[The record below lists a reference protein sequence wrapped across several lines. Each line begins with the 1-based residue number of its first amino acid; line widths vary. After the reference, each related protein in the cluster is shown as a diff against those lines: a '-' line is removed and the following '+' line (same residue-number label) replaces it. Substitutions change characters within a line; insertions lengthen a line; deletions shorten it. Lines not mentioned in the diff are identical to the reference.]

1 MGREAFL
8 KRLKKGHD
16 LQLDVGRR
24 FLEDG
29 FIVTVHPYQEY
40 GSDDYDILVK
50 PSDGAKWREIEVKG
64 NGKYFTDV
72 DDFPYSSVFVETVK
86 RREGRETP
94 PVYYVIVSYKTGA
107 ALCIHNNTNPHWSS
121 IRTKDTQKDLYDD
134 FLTCPKELCETWDE
148 MIGRL
153 RGIVR

>member
-1 MGREAFL
+1 MSREAFL

-29 FIVTVHPYQEY
+29 FIVTVHPYQEH

-50 PSDGAKWREIEVKG
+50 PTDGSKWREIEVKG
-64 NGKYFTDV
+64 NGKYFTSL
-72 DDFPYSSVFVETVK
+72 DDFPYESVFVETVK
-86 RREGRETP
+86 RWEGREVP
-94 PVYYVIVSYKTGA
+94 PVYYVIVSYKTGE
-107 ALCIHNNTNPHWSS
+107 ALCIHHSTHPHWSS
-121 IRTKDTQKDLYDD
+121 IRTKDTQKNLYDD
-134 FLTCPKELCETWDE
+134 FLTCPKIYCETWDT